1 MSKLL
6 LLLHTPHFSSI
17 HRRALTSLIIPS
29 PPSPLSSLHL
39 HRRSLPLR
47 NLSFSVKSKEEE
59 EVVGK
64 DGNEAGAEGKK
75 VNSSE
80 SGRVRD
86 EDYPSG
92 EFQFE
97 ELSWWTKFTVK
108 LKMLVA
114 FPWERVRK
122 GAVLNM
128 KLRGQVFFFWINRFI
143 FSLYIFLLCIMHHHH
158 ACMCVCTLELV
169 FYWII

>member
-128 KLRGQVFFFWINRFI
+128 KLRGQVFFFG
-143 FSLYIFLLCIMHHHH
+143 
-158 ACMCVCTLELV
+158 
-169 FYWII
+169 

>member
-6 LLLHTPHFSSI
+6 LFLHTPHFASV
-17 HRRALTSLIIPS
+17 HRRALIT
-29 PPSPLSSLHL
+29 PSPLSPLHF
-39 HRRSLPLR
+39 HGPSSVPLGA
-47 NLSFSVKSKEEE
+47 LSFSVKSKEEE
-59 EVVGK
+59 EVVVGK
-64 DGNEAGAEGKK
+64 DGKK
-75 VNSSE
+75 VNRSE
-80 SGRVRD
+80 SSGRGRD

-97 ELSWWTKFTVK
+97 EFSWWRNFTVK

-128 KLRGQVFFFWINRFI
+128 KLRGQVTGAL
-143 FSLYIFLLCIMHHHH
+143 FSPSFS
-158 ACMCVCTLELV
+158 TS
-169 FYWII
+169 F